1 MGQIS
6 IPMANKV
13 GYSMYWNSM
22 WDNKINFSSS
32 LKEDVFIK
40 SFLNL
45 LFEDKFSK
53 NLIENNR
60 NFNYKNINLKKYNVH
75 IKPENQ
81 DNISLK
87 KYLFSLY
94 QNDITYSKVWI
105 IKYQTW
111 VIVHFFLYL
120 PLFNKLK
127 IREHNIYNDE
137 DLADLF
143 GLYNNYLLTNI
154 KLKYTYSNYH
164 LSSNIKF

>member
-22 WDNKINFSSS
+22 WDNKINFSRS